1 MEKWE
6 SRVQGENKVLQVLL
20 DLRAFRDSK
29 EKQDTWACQE
39 QRETVGL
46 PDLKEVQ
53 EGQEQRV
60 SLVQWVHK
68 DVQVHQAI

>member
-1 MEKWE
+1 METWE

-39 QRETVGL
+39 RRETVGL